1 MEISLRGMSIPQ
13 PNSGQAADGAIIS
26 RCKNQDAEAFGLLVD
41 RYQARVFGFVRRM
54 VRSVEDAEDIA
65 QEVFIRAFQNIDRF
79 DGRASLT
86 TWLFKIASNLC
97 IDRVRRKERRPDTV
111 SLVGSEDGES
121 AVEYDAPDETWN
133 PEMRATTSHME
144 QAVEHAIAKMSD
156 KLRSVLLL
164 HDLEELSY
172 DEISQVVGIPVG
184 TVKSRLFLAR
194 TALQNSLKEFIQ
206 EGQQP

>member
-26 RCKNQDAEAFGLLVD
+26 RCKNRDAEAFGLLVD

-54 VRSVEDAEDIA
+54 VHNVEDAEDIA
-65 QEVFIRAFQNIDRF
+65 QEVFVRAFQNIDRF

-97 IDRVRRKERRPDTV
+97 IDRVRRKDRRPDTV
-111 SLVGSEDGES
+111 SMANSEEGES
-121 AVEYDAPDETWN
+121 VEIEVPDERWN
-133 PEMRATTSHME
+133 PEVMTTISYME
-144 QAVEHAIAKMSD
+144 QKLEEAIGKMSD

-164 HDLEELSY
+164 HDIEELSY
-172 DEISQVVGIPVG
+172 DEISKVIGIPVG

-194 TALQNSLKEFIQ
+194 TALQDSIKEFIR
-206 EGQQP
+206 EGTTT